1 MKKITVFFKRYYTL
15 DRGEYEEFHLSR
27 PDGDP
32 AYIGEKEITADD
44 GIEFEIY
51 KNFMGDDIISTGNGN
66 GDDARFLCDFLS
78 KRAWLDGVHYRTVKD
93 VEKICQY

>member
-1 MKKITVFFKRYYTL
+1 MKRTTVFFKRYYTL

-32 AYIGEKEITADD
+32 AYIGEIEITADD
-44 GIEFEIY
+44 GTEFEIY
-51 KNFMGDDIISTGNGN
+51 QNFMDEDIISNGEMAV
-66 GDDARFLCDFLS
+66 DLHIFLT
-78 KRAWLDGVHYRTVKD
+78 KRAYLDGVHYRTVKD

>member
-1 MKKITVFFKRYYTL
+1 MKKTIVYFKRYYTL

-32 AYIGEKEITADD
+32 AYIGEKEITADE
-44 GIEFEIY
+44 GSEFEIY
-51 KNFMGDDIISTGNGN
+51 QNFMHQNIISNGEMAV
-66 GDDARFLCDFLS
+66 DLHLFLT
-78 KRAWLDGVHYRTVKD
+78 KRAWLDGIHYRTVKD

>member
-1 MKKITVFFKRYYTL
+1 MKKTTVFFKEYFTL
-15 DRGEYEEFHLSR
+15 DRGEYREFHLSR

-32 AYIGEKEITADD
+32 AYIGEIEITADE

-51 KNFMGDDIISTGNGN
+51 KNCMDQDIISNGEMAH
-66 GDDARFLCDFLS
+66 DLYEYLAQRAR
-78 KRAWLDGVHYRTVKD
+78 LDGVHYRTVKD